1 MEGASADGTRFVLA
15 LMLSI
20 HKGINFLFLVKVFSM
35 DREFA
40 YTDADFKKVRSE
52 LRAFAGINLA
62 DSKVSL
68 VYSRLAPRVRKLGLN
83 SVKQYLSYLES
94 HPAEQESFIN
104 ALTTNLTSFFREP
117 HHFELLHEF
126 IQSGEQCEKIWCAAS
141 STGEEPYSIAM
152 TVVKSLGRFDAPI
165 KIVASDIDSSVLNKA
180 SNGVY
185 SIDKI
190 EAIANKKNFFLR
202 GKGPNTGMARVVP
215 ELRNLI
221 EFKQV
226 NLLDSNYPIKSGMD
240 VIFCRNV
247 MIYFDKETQVQI
259 LEKLLEKLRPGGLY
273 IAGHS
278 ENFNHLGHLMTPVGR
293 TAYRKV

>member
-1 MEGASADGTRFVLA
+1 
-15 LMLSI
+15 
-20 HKGINFLFLVKVFSM
+20 M

-40 YTDADFKKVRSE
+40 YTDADFNKVRAE
-52 LRAFAGINLA
+52 LRALAGINLA

-83 SVKQYLSYLES
+83 SVKQYLAYLEK
-94 HPAEQESFIN
+94 HPPEQESFIN

-117 HHFELLHEF
+117 HHFDLLEEF
-126 IQSGEQCEKIWCAAS
+126 ILSGEKCEKVWCAAS

-152 TVVKSLGRFDAPI
+152 TLVKAFGRFDAPAR
-165 KIVASDIDSSVLNKA
+165 IVASDIDSSVLAKA

-185 SIDKI
+185 PLDRVEGISDK
-190 EAIANKKNFFLR
+190 KTFFLK
-202 GKGPNTGMARVVP
+202 GKGANNGMAKVVP
-215 ELRNLI
+215 QLRNLI

-226 NLLDSNYPIKSGMD
+226 NLLDKSYPIPTGLD

-278 ENFNHLGHLMTPVGR
+278 ENFNHLGHLITPVGR